1 MRRFFLLM
9 VVFTLVSCET
19 KREDKVEIYLLNK
32 RIVSSEGI
40 PFRETSLY
48 KKLPDSLFDLER
60 YKDVSFDPVD
70 STMIYGGK
78 FEVVEADLLEK
89 PQITDDQIVGLNLK
103 TNEIIFS
110 NSGMKRLGD
119 VPPNGNLGA
128 PFAICVNKKP
138 VLTGYFESFFYNRF
152 LFSWNRISYFPNFK
166 VKDISESYYEEGYVI
181 TRNHGNVQY
190 DPYLPD
196 LNEYP
201 ELVKAFRDSDRIIE

>member
-1 MRRFFLLM
+1 MRRFVLLM

-48 KKLPDSLFDLER
+48 KKLPDSLFDLEQ

-128 PFAICVNKKP
+128 QFAICVNKKP
-138 VLTGYFESFFYNRF
+138 VLTGYFESFTYSRF
-152 LFSWNRISYFPNFK
+152 HFNWNYIIYISKFE
-166 VKDISESYYEEGYVI
+166 VEQDEVQYEGPFII